1 MKITAVILSIIVL
14 FLALEPG
21 VDFLYGETE
30 AQHGCCGGV
39 KDTHHQE
46 EQDSPCS
53 QKMCN
58 PFQKCSS
65 CTIAFYNTTYQ
76 FSQEYSAAQLII
88 FPVKQVFISRFESD
102 FWQPPK
108 QA

>member
-1 MKITAVILSIIVL
+1 MKIFALILSFFVL

-21 VDFLYGETE
+21 MDLLFGQNEIH
-30 AQHGCCGGV
+30 HGCCGGI
-39 KDTHHQE
+39 KE
-46 EQDSPCS
+46 EPESQKQTNDCS
-53 QKMCN
+53 QKVCN

-65 CTIAFYNTTYQ
+65 CTIAFFSTCFNYKCQDYNCSRTETTI
-76 FSQEYSAAQLII
+76 EEL
-88 FPVKQVFISRFESD
+88 FISRFESD